1 MLKNWRIVATVL
13 AAFVIGQLDP
23 VGFVYWKVAE
33 WRLPQIRAESL
44 AHATPFESIPRSKWV
59 GETAN
64 TFAFNDINHNAPV
77 HILIVPKK
85 RINTVL
91 DAPPEVVA
99 EMVGLAVKL
108 AREHHIDQSGVRLVI
123 NTNPQGAQT
132 VYHLH
137 MHLLGGRQMRSYD

>member
-23 VGFVYWKVAE
+23 VGFVYWRVAE
-33 WRLPQIRAESL
+33 WRLPQIRTESL
-44 AHATPFESIPRSKWV
+44 AHVTPFESIPRSQWV

-91 DAPPEVVA
+91 V
-99 EMVGLAVKL
+99 
-108 AREHHIDQSGVRLVI
+108 
-123 NTNPQGAQT
+123 
-132 VYHLH
+132 
-137 MHLLGGRQMRSYD
+137 LLC